1 METLRVATNDLLA
14 AANRW
19 HGLSAE
25 LGGAAPS
32 EVGLSC
38 QASAAAVNAVHAGV
52 AAAGAEFAE
61 RTQVTAVKT
70 AAAGT
75 AYASNEA
82 NSSALLGAITES
94 L

>member
-1 METLRVATNDLLA
+1 METLRVATNELLA
-14 AANRW
+14 AANGW

-25 LGGAAPS
+25 LGGAVPS

-38 QASAAAVNAVHAGV
+38 QASAAAVNAVHAGA
-52 AAAGAEFAE
+52 AAAGEAFAA
-61 RTQVTAVKT
+61 RTQTTAAKT

-82 NSSALLGAITES
+82 DSSALLGAITRS